1 MQAHRRCAP
10 LGVKTMPEG
19 SASETNF
26 IQGDILD
33 KIVIFVTFAI
43 HSVYRFIMSAVS
55 SMYHVVINTYRRQ
68 MTIPEETSE
77 HLYRYIWSI
86 IKSRGCRLYRINGIG
101 NHIHMLIELA
111 PTIALSDLV
120 RDIKQGSSKW
130 AKQQVYFP
138 QFSGWGKEYGP
149 FSCSSRDRETIMNY
163 IINQREH
170 HKVKTFEDEY
180 KDMVEMSGIEWNEHR
195 LT

>member
-1 MQAHRRCAP
+1 MRAAWCQDVARGKCVEDELH
-10 LGVKTMPEG
+10 LKGYFGQK
-19 SASETNF
+19 F
-26 IQGDILD
+26 
-33 KIVIFVTFAI
+33 IFVTFAI

-68 MTIPEETSE
+68 MTIPDETSE

-138 QFSGWGKEYGP
+138 QFSGWGKEYGA

-180 KDMVEMSGIEWNEHR
+180 KDMVEMSGVEWNEHR